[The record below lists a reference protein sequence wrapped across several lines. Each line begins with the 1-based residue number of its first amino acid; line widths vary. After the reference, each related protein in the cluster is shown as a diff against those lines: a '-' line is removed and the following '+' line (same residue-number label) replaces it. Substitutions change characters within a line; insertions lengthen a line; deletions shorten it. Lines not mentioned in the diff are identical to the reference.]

1 MTIQQL
7 QYFITSAKYS
17 SVSRA
22 AEELFVSQS
31 AVSKSLKALEDE
43 LGTIL
48 IERDRRGIRLTPDG
62 MNFLRDSYTLLNR
75 FEDIKQ
81 NYTGRGSLPEKLD
94 VSSQHYIFAV
104 AALARFARERSTA
117 HYTLNIRECPTSD
130 IIKNVS
136 TRISEIG
143 FIYYNTSNK
152 SFILRELDQSGLEF
166 SPLADALPHAYLNK
180 NHPLASKKAVTLQEL
195 ADYPFIYY
203 NYDTDNTG
211 FAEEVMAP
219 SRSERSV
226 SVSDRNTLFTM
237 IDLTDGY
244 HIGSGYL
251 LDGFTPEN
259 ITAVPIAQ
267 DSAAEQLTMTIGRI
281 NLKGQALSPAAENFL
296 EICRKILEEKS
307 F

>member
-81 NYTGRGSLPEKLD
+81 NYTGRASLPEKLD

-104 AALARFARERSTA
+104 AALARFAADKSTA
-117 HYTLNIRECPTSD
+117 HYALNIRECPTSE
-130 IIKNVS
+130 IIDNVAS
-136 TRISEIG
+136 RISEIG
-143 FIYYNTSNK
+143 FIYYNSANK
-152 SFILRELDQSGLEF
+152 SFILRELDQNGLEF
-166 SPLADALPHAYLNK
+166 TPLAEAIPHAYLNK
-180 NHPLASKKAVTLQEL
+180 DHPLASKEAVSLEEL
-195 ADYPFIYY
+195 AQYPFIYY
-203 NYDTDNTG
+203 NYDTDNTD
-211 FAEEVMAP
+211 FAEEVMSP
-219 SRSERSV
+219 SRAERSV

-237 IDLTDGY
+237 IKLTEGY

-251 LDGFTPEN
+251 LDGFTPDN
-259 ITAVPIAQ
+259 ITAVPVAQ
-267 DSAAEQLTMTIGRI
+267 SSAAQKLSMTIGRI
-281 NLKGQALSPAAENFL
+281 SLKGQALSPAAEAFL
-296 EICRKILEEKS
+296 EICREILTEKS